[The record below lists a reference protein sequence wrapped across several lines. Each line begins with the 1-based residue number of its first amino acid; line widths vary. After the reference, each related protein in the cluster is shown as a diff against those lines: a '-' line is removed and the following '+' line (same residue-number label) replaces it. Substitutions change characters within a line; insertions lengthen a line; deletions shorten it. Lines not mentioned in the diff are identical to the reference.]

1 MDDVSAAVRP
11 EEPPPPLE
19 NSASAARRRAFEM
32 FAEGQSIEAV
42 CQAVGRA
49 RSTTTE
55 YLTGFIASHG
65 IVDPS
70 AWIEDDKFA
79 RIRAAVGQ
87 HGMDK
92 LRPLFD
98 ALNGE
103 IGYDELR
110 VACACLKNAPPS

>member
-1 MDDVSAAVRP
+1 MFAGGRSIDDV
-11 EEPPPPLE
+11 
-19 NSASAARRRAFEM
+19 
-32 FAEGQSIEAV
+32 
-42 CQAVGRA
+42 CQVVGRA

-55 YLTGFIASHG
+55 YLADFIASNG

-70 AWIEDDKFA
+70 AWIDDDKFA

-103 IGYDELR
+103 VGYDELR
-110 VACACLKNAPPS
+110 VACACLLNAPPE